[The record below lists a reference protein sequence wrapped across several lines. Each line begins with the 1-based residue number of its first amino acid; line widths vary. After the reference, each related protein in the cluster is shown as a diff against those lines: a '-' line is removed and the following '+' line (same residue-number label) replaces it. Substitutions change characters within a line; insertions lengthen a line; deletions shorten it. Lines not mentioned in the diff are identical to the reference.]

1 MLDKIKISEL
11 PEVAGI
17 IKRDYLVVNVEDKV
31 SSKLSFASF
40 LDSLTSQ
47 NLVWTGNLVFE
58 GSVSLPEGTEQD
70 PLFVASP
77 AFTITNDDI
86 TRWNQAYSWGD
97 HALEGYLKQV
107 DLPTDYLVAGDN
119 ISLLNN
125 DVPYITEAE
134 VNQIIDGLD
143 FITLNDLELIL
154 NGGGVGGKYL
164 QAGDPV
170 SLLKND
176 VPYLTEANV
185 INLLDGLTINGQPNP
200 GSGGYLKRAVA
211 GVPQDN
217 VSELFN
223 DVPYLTQSDYVQLIK
238 EYLKRKDAD
247 GNPQDVVSELENDV
261 GYLTHEYDG
270 DPLVGYDLE
279 VLSNTR
285 LETAVEGSSIAKQGD
300 EWVPYEP
307 ISVSSLTFKGCVDL
321 KFAPTEAFEP
331 GDIIVQRDP
340 FENDIYPDPA
350 WTINN
355 LHASGQVKDNDYL
368 IAKIDGS
375 WDIAG
380 QWNDY
385 LQADFN
391 QTATCHPAYIKN
403 RPEKLSDIDPS
414 LPDHIGNGS
423 INVNGGDGIVVTG
436 TAGTANQETDSHQ
449 TVAVDP
455 LPDGGILVDNSTR
468 QIYVDWQTFVGEG
481 DIILEGDFN
490 IEVKHLTAQ
499 EPNANQFCE
508 SRTVIQMTQA
518 FLDRIG
524 ALETSLADALARIRA
539 LEGRP

>member
-11 PEVAGI
+11 PEVPGI
-17 IKRDYLVVNVEDKV
+17 IKRDYLVVNAEDVV
-31 SSKLSFASF
+31 SSKLSFANF

-47 NLVWTGNLVFE
+47 NLIWSGNLVFE
-58 GSVSLPEGTEQD
+58 GNVVLPEGTEQD

-86 TRWNQAYSWGD
+86 DRWNQAYSWGD

-107 DLPTDYLVAGDN
+107 DLPTDYLKAGDN

-134 VNQIIDGLD
+134 VNTIIDGLD

-154 NGGGVGGKYL
+154 NGGGTGKKYL
-164 QAGDPV
+164 QVGDPV
-170 SLLKND
+170 SLLQND

-185 INLLDGLTINGQPNP
+185 INLLDGLTINGHPNP
-200 GSGGYLKRAVA
+200 DSGGYLKRAVA

-223 DVPYLTQSDYVQLIK
+223 DVPYLTQADYVELIK

-247 GNPQDVVSELENDV
+247 GNPQDNVSELENDA
-261 GYLTHEYDG
+261 GYLAHEYDG
-270 DPLVGYDLE
+270 DPLIGYNLE
-279 VLSNTR
+279 VLSNTE
-285 LETAVEGSSIAKQGD
+285 LDSAVDGSSIYKQGD
-300 EWVPYEP
+300 KWVPFNVTD
-307 ISVSSLTFKGCVDL
+307 VSSLTFKGCVDV
-321 KFAPTEAFEP
+321 KFPPVEAFVP

-340 FENDIYPDPA
+340 FMNDVFPDAA

-355 LHASGQVKDNDYL
+355 LHSDGKVKDSDYL
-368 IAKIDGS
+368 IAKADGS
-375 WDIAG
+375 WTIAG

-385 LQADFN
+385 LQSDFD
-391 QTATCHPAYIKN
+391 QPATCHPAYIKN
-403 RPEKLSDIDPS
+403 RPENLSDINPN
-414 LPDHIGNGS
+414 LPDHIGDGA
-423 INVNGGDGIVVTG
+423 INVLGGDGIVVSG
-436 TAGTANQETDSHQ
+436 AAGTANQESDSHQ

-455 LPDGGILVDNSTR
+455 LPGGGILVDNSSR
-468 QIYVDWQTFVGEG
+468 QIYVDWDTFVGDGE
-481 DIILEGDFN
+481 IILEGDFN
-490 IEVKHLTAQ
+490 IEVKHLQAE
-499 EPNANQFCE
+499 EPHANQFCDT
-508 SRTVIQMTQA
+508 RTVIQMSQQ

-524 ALETSLADALARIRA
+524 ALETALADALARINA